1 MWLSAV
7 SPLSVPLPLLCSA
20 RVKGCGQDADEAGE
34 SCHCLNFNPDA
45 EILTQ
50 TCAGAGSVLLGLYG
64 TANVTYAGGKNST
77 FFNGV
82 GTNANVPAT
91 VNYFNSGAHRVQESN
106 IPSAAFSCR

>member
-1 MWLSAV
+1 V